1 MSKHYFKTFVLD
13 PIEQKHWRN
22 SEPIPETKLGF
33 CETCGFSH
41 VDPYPSAEFLG
52 AYYSTYEM
60 PTSQANLAETAR
72 FLAKNIPTS
81 SKVLDMG
88 CGDGAFLK
96 EMHAL
101 GFADLIGFD
110 QSPGLE
116 RAKQLD
122 FGRFYNTSVWDFLAE
137 AEAKG
142 GTDVNAVVMVNV
154 LEHVPEPLDLLTR
167 LQQVLPADGVLC
179 ITVPNDFSPLQNAFL
194 KAKGHAPWFVCLPDH
209 VNYFT
214 FASLGTA
221 LKKTGF
227 EIVDQSALYPLELF
241 LLQDLDYIA
250 DPSLGPI
257 AHKRRVTFEE
267 NMKSAGMEEI
277 LDHFYRT
284 LAAGG
289 FGRDIMLVA
298 RKPQEKL
305 G

>member
-1 MSKHYFKTFVLD
+1 MTKHHFTSFTLD
-13 PIEQKHWRN
+13 PIAPCHWRN
-22 SEPIPETKLGF
+22 SEPIPGTKLGF

-41 VDPYPSAEFLG
+41 VDPYPSAEFLS
-52 AYYSTYEM
+52 AYYSKYEM

-72 FLAKNIPTS
+72 FLSGNIAKGAT
-81 SKVLDMG
+81 VLDMG

-101 GFADLIGFD
+101 GFTDLIGFD

-116 RAKQLD
+116 RAKQLG
-122 FGRFYNTSVWDFLAE
+122 FGCFYNASVWDFLDE

-154 LEHVPEPLDLLTR
+154 LEHVPQPLELLTR
-167 LQQVLPADGVLC
+167 LQRVLPADGVLC

-214 FASLGTA
+214 FSSLGTA
-221 LKKTGF
+221 LGKTGF
-227 EIVDQSALYPLELF
+227 EVADQSALYPMELF

-257 AHKRRVTFEE
+257 AHRRRVMFED
-267 NMKSAGMEEI
+267 NMKTAGMADV

-289 FGRDIMLVA
+289 YGRDIMLIA
-298 RKPQEKL
+298 KKSQ
-305 G
+305 GQA